1 MADTFKLTL
10 NELEFAV
17 EVPDGMLADITEV
30 FSHINDYNS
39 WKASVAVAQFTT
51 GEGDEAVVDQVGLD
65 AYATKARFFA
75 VQLRDF
81 VLDKYGAYKT
91 QVALAAAN
99 AQVQAAVE
107 AAKAAVVT
115 VTAE

>member
-1 MADTFKLTL
+1 MADIFKLTL
-10 NELEFAV
+10 NEVEFAV
-17 EVPDGMLADITEV
+17 EVPAGMLADITEV
-30 FSHINDYNS
+30 FSHVNDYNS
-39 WKASVAVAQFTT
+39 WKASVKSSFVT
-51 GEGDEAVVDQVGLD
+51 GEGEEEVYDNAAHD

-91 QVALAAAN
+91 KVALDTAN
-99 AQVQAAVE
+99 AQIQATVD

-115 VTAE
+115 VQS